1 MGIDPHIAGLEARQ
15 VPDEFQENLRF
26 ARQIHTS
33 LIGTP
38 DNSIQYNF
46 RKNVLQKVATN
57 G

>member
-15 VPDEFQENLRF
+15 APDKFQENLRF

-33 LIGTP
+33 VSGAP
-38 DNSIQYNF
+38 DNFIQDNF

>member
-15 VPDEFQENLRF
+15 VPDEFQENVRF

-33 LIGTP
+33 FIGVP
-38 DNSIQYNF
+38 DNSIQYYF
-46 RKNVLQKVATN
+46 RENVLQKVATN